1 MYRPVDLEILCFK
14 FLRKNIF
21 MVLDTH
27 ANFLTV
33 LIDSTFP
40 GFVIWNET
48 VHAKKTWSTNSL
60 RAALV
65 ATIQQLA
72 NY

>member
-1 MYRPVDLEILCFK
+1 
-14 FLRKNIF
+14 

>member
-1 MYRPVDLEILCFK
+1 MKLS
-14 FLRKNIF
+14 RKNIF
-21 MVLDTH
+21 VVQDTH
-27 ANFLTV
+27 ENFLTV

-40 GFVIWNET
+40 GFVIWNKTEHT
-48 VHAKKTWSTNSL
+48 KKTWSKNSL

-65 ATIQQLA
+65 ATIQLLA